1 MGAIE
6 DLVEVEAIKDLRH
19 LYCHYDDVYK
29 KLRRRLQEGR
39 GTLAHSPH
47 AHRLPLAPTRVP
59 RSPRDVERL

>member
-29 KLRRRLQEGR
+29 KAAGRWRIHRTRIDFLWPRREYHG
-39 GTLAHSPH
+39 
-47 AHRLPLAPTRVP
+47 P
-59 RSPRDVERL
+59 REM